1 MEQFFQDL
9 LQRFDALHG
18 EIKKSIHGLST
29 EALDWVPAGE
39 TNSINVL
46 VTHLAAAEKF
56 WAVDIPLGKAS
67 DRERPKEFLVS
78 GLQESEL
85 IQILDSSFE
94 ELNLAFEKMMV
105 ADLSQIRHSKPHQ
118 MDVSAGWAILHALEH
133 TAIHVGHIQLTKQF
147 LERASQ
153 EDQG

>member
-1 MEQFFQDL
+1 VEQLFQDL
-9 LQRFDALHG
+9 LERFDALHA
-18 EIKKSIHGLST
+18 EIKQSIHGLST
-29 EALDWVPAGE
+29 EALDWTPTGD

-56 WAVDIPLGKAS
+56 WAVDIPLGKDS

-85 IQILDSSFE
+85 IQILDTTLE
-94 ELNLAFEKMMV
+94 ELVFAFEKMTV
-105 ADLSQIRHSKPHQ
+105 AGLGQIRHSEPHQ
-118 MDVSAGWAILHALEH
+118 KDMTAGWAILHALEH
-133 TAIHVGHIQLTKQF
+133 TAIHVGHIQLTVQF

-153 EDQG
+153 DDLG

>member
-9 LQRFDALHG
+9 LNRFEGLH
-18 EIKKSIHGLST
+18 EDVKKSIHGLSP

-56 WAVDIPLGKAS
+56 WAVDIALGKDS
-67 DRERPKEFLVS
+67 DRQRPKEFLVS
-78 GLQESEL
+78 GLQEPEL
-85 IQILDSSFE
+85 IQILDSTLE
-94 ELNLAFEKMMV
+94 VLKLGLEMMTI
-105 ADLSQIRHSKPHQ
+105 ADLEQMRHSKTHQ

-133 TAIHVGHIQLTKQF
+133 TAIHVGHIQLTVQ
-147 LERASQ
+147 LWNINPTH
-153 EDQG
+153 